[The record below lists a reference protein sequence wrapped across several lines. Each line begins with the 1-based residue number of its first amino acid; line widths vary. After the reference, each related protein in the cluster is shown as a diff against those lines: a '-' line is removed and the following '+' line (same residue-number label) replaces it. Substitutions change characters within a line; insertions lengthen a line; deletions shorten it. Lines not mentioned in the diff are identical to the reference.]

1 MVIVITGSTRG
12 IGFGL
17 ADAFLA
23 RHCNIVI
30 NGRTEEAVSR
40 ALDQLSRRHGNDKL
54 LGVVGDVAVYNQVQS
69 LWDKSVDRFG
79 EVDIWINNAGVTG
92 PREEILQQLPNDIE
106 QVLETNLQGTI
117 FGSQIALSGML
128 NQGHGAIYNMEGA
141 GSDGRRMIPG
151 MAIYGTSKRGVRY
164 FNEALIEETHGKP
177 IIIGIIS
184 PGMVLTDLLTDQEF
198 EHPEDWE
205 KTKRV
210 YNILADRVETV
221 APWLADKILANK
233 ESGMTIRWLTRGK
246 VIWRFL
252 KAPFSKRDIFT
263 SS

>member
-17 ADAFLA
+17 AEAFLV
-23 RHCNIVI
+23 RGCEVVV
-30 NGRTEEAVSR
+30 NGHTEETLNQ
-40 ALDQLSRRHGNDKL
+40 ALDQLSRHHGSDKL
-54 LGVVGDVAVYNQVQS
+54 LGVVGDVAIYSQVQA
-69 LWDKSVDRFG
+69 LWAKSIDRFG
-79 EVDIWINNAGVTG
+79 EIDIWINNAGVTG
-92 PREEILQQLPNDIE
+92 PRKEVFLQEPYDVE
-106 QVLETNLQGTI
+106 QVIKTNLVGTI
-117 FGSQIALSGML
+117 FGSQIALAGML

-164 FNEALIEETHGKP
+164 FNESLIEETSGTP
-177 IIIGIIS
+177 IIVGMIS

-205 KTKRV
+205 RNKRV
-210 YNILADRVETV
+210 FNILADRVETV
-221 APWLADKILANK
+221 APWLADKILANR
-233 ESGMTIRWLTRGK
+233 EGGVTIRWLTRGK
-246 VIWRFL
+246 VFWRFL
-252 KAPFSKRDIFT
+252 RAPFSRRDIFA